1 MHSSSLFITFAAAL
15 GFVAAAPTDN
25 TYNPTK
31 TSSSPRTTH
40 TVVAGRGGRLIF
52 GPDNIVAEVGSIV
65 EFHFNP
71 LNHSVVESSFGK
83 PCQPK
88 DADSFFGGF
97 FPIRQGQSDE
107 VFQIEV
113 KDTRPIWFYC
123 AQNNGAHCQSGMTG
137 VVNQN
142 FDCQEFS
149 LRAHRELATKVQ
161 EPGGVQANIQ
171 GGWRIPN
178 PNPLGGF

>member
-1 MHSSSLFITFAAAL
+1 MHSSTLFITLAAAL
-15 GFVAAAPTDN
+15 GFVSAAPTDN
-25 TYNPTK
+25 IYNPTK
-31 TSSSPRTTH
+31 TYSSPRTTH

-52 GPDNIVAEVGSIV
+52 DPDNIVAEVGSIV
-65 EFHFNP
+65 EFHFTP
-71 LNHSVVESSFGK
+71 RNHSVVESSFSN

-88 DADSFFGGF
+88 DANSFFSGF
-97 FPIRQGQSDE
+97 FPVSEGQSAE

-142 FDCQEFS
+142 FDNQAFS
-149 LRAHRELATKVQ
+149 LRAHKELAAKVQ
-161 EPGGVQANIQ
+161 GPSGVQANIQ

>member
-1 MHSSSLFITFAAAL
+1 MHSSTLFITLAAAL
-15 GFVAAAPTDN
+15 GLVSAAPTDN
-25 TYNPTK
+25 SYNPTK
-31 TSSSPRTTH
+31 TYSSPRTTH

-52 GPDNIVAEVGSIV
+52 DPDNIVAEVGSIV

-88 DADSFFGGF
+88 DANSFFGGF
-97 FPIRQGQSDE
+97 FPVRQGQSDE

-123 AQNNGAHCQSGMTG
+123 AQNNGVHCQSGMTG

-142 FDCQEFS
+142 FDRQEFS
-149 LRAHRELATKVQ
+149 LRAHRELAAKVQ
-161 EPGGVQANIQ
+161 EPSGVQANIQ